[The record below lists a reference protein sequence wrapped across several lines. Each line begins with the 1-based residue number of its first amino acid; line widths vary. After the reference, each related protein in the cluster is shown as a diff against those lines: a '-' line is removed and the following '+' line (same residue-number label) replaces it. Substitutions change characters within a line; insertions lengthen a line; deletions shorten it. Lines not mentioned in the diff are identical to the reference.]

1 MGGTSDP
8 PERGD
13 DQKINE
19 DLRAGEEVRMLESY
33 ILKYFI

>member
-19 DLRAGEEVRMLESY
+19 DLRAGRRSECWKA
-33 ILKYFI
+33 IF